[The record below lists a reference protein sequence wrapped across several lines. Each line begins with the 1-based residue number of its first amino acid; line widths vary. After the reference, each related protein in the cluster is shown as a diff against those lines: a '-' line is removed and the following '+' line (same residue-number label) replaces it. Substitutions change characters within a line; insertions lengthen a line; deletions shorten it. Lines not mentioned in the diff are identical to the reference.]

1 SALSAVK
8 IFQKN
13 TSKDARR
20 AIALTFNT
28 LTFNP
33 GAKLGFYFAQQST
46 TRSRFNTQTNPPA
59 QNRGGLFACR
69 VIDGDALQII
79 KDSYRNAVKSEII

>member
-1 SALSAVK
+1 VRYHRISTFLLIPLFSSSVSSALSAVK
-8 IFQKN
+8 LFQKN

-20 AIALTFNT
+20 AIAH
-28 LTFNP
+28 
-33 GAKLGFYFAQQST
+33 
-46 TRSRFNTQTNPPA
+46 NTQTNPPA

-79 KDSYRNAVKSEII
+79 KDSYRNAVKSERI